1 MENNGRK
8 RGRDNFD
15 RNWGRKQRI
24 IRISTYNTESW
35 KNMKKK
41 IDDLQEEKEY
51 CKIIIGGDINIR
63 TEELRGSGIQ
73 GKENKRESRD
83 KEIGK
88 DGKTFI
94 EWIQEKG

>member
-1 MENNGRK
+1 MEDNGRK
-8 RGRDNFD
+8 RERDNFD
-15 RNWGRKQRI
+15 RKKQRI
-24 IRISTYNTESW
+24 IIISTYNTEDW

-41 IDDLQEEKEY
+41 IDDLQEEREY

-63 TEELRGSGIQ
+63 IVELRGSGIQ
-73 GKENKRESRD
+73 EKENKRESRD

-88 DGKTFI
+88 DSKTFI